1 MFQYYDNELCKW
13 FNVGV
18 QIFLVISGFLYGRK
32 SEIDPVLFLRTNFPK
47 ILIPY
52 LLLMSIILALYG
64 IFHPEL
70 LEVTNVLK
78 SLVCASTIPGLGHL
92 WFVGYILFCYLI
104 TPYLYWIKK
113 ASYSYVKPK
122 QVVLLYVSIIVLV
135 QVVGIAFDSYFA
147 PDRISC
153 YIIGFF
159 MADLFDRFGSAMKKA
174 VSAFFIVS
182 AFICVGIEIT
192 IKYILSI
199 DLSGYYQIAFQAFGH
214 YSHLLLGI
222 ALFLILASVFNSS
235 RYSKLLVWSDKYSYP
250 IYLVHLI
257 FILSPFSLMSI
268 TRFSGLNVIITVACI
283 VITGIALQY
292 LTNLISNKGLVK
304 NV

>member
-1 MFQYYDNELCKW
+1 M
-13 FNVGV
+13 
-18 QIFLVISGFLYGRK
+18 
-32 SEIDPVLFLRTNFPK
+32 
-47 ILIPY
+47 
-52 LLLMSIILALYG
+52 
-64 IFHPEL
+64 
-70 LEVTNVLK
+70 
-78 SLVCASTIPGLGHL
+78 
-92 WFVGYILFCYLI
+92 
-104 TPYLYWIKK
+104 
-113 ASYSYVKPK
+113 
-122 QVVLLYVSIIVLV
+122 YVSIIVLV